1 MRFGIRK
8 RFKIL
13 APGNSLQKR
22 VGYSLA
28 FARLILVPVI
38 FLAVYYLFEMGWII
52 DRIVNT
58 DAPAA
63 AGAQQAS
70 IEMLEAR
77 RAERNYLLLHDPAY
91 TEANRQSIR
100 QIKEMLGEIKILE
113 PQDSDAIGKAM
124 DSLELYEKGLGS
136 AVAATEQPGSESGDP
151 VRVAVKAYEKDL
163 DDLLRTA
170 KYKRRSQLVDELR
183 KRVGSFD
190 VQVSETAQERN
201 PALQQVSGDLQSS
214 SQQVLTTL
222 SELEAQ
228 NWKRVE
234 WDHRHARTLLSH
246 AEWALSI
253 VSALTLLFSVWVS
266 FVLPRQV
273 VKPLVSLR
281 EAVDH
286 AAHGENA
293 TDLDVEGKGEVAELA
308 LSVRNLI
315 ARLQQAGEVKMG

>member
-1 MRFGIRK
+1 MRLGIRT

-91 TEANRQSIR
+91 IDANRQSVL
-100 QIKEMLGEIKILE
+100 QTKEMLGEIKTLE
-113 PQDSDAIGKAM
+113 PQDSEAVGKAM
-124 DSLELYEKGLGS
+124 DSLELYEQRVTS
-136 AVAATEQPGSESGDP
+136 AVTATGQPGNENGDP

-183 KRVGSFD
+183 RRVGSFD
-190 VQVSETAQERN
+190 AQVSETAQESN
-201 PALQQVSGDLQSS
+201 PALQHVSGDLQSS
-214 SQQVLTTL
+214 SEQVLTTL
-222 SELEAQ
+222 SELEVQ

-234 WDHRHARTLLSH
+234 WDHRHARALLNH

-273 VKPLVSLR
+273 VQPLVSLR

-286 AAHGENA
+286 AAHGESA

-315 ARLQQAGEVKMG
+315 ARLQTGEVKTG

>member
-1 MRFGIRK
+1 MRLGFRK
-8 RFKIL
+8 KFKIL

-38 FLAVYYLFEMGWII
+38 FLAVYYLFEMGWIV

-77 RAERNYLLLHDPAY
+77 RAERNYLLLHDPSY
-91 TEANRQSIR
+91 IEANRESVR
-100 QIKEMLGEIKILE
+100 QTKEMLGEIKVLE
-113 PQDSDAIGKAM
+113 PQDSEAIGKAM
-124 DSLELYEKGLGS
+124 DSLELYESRFS
-136 AVAATEQPGSESGDP
+136 AEADAMRQPGSASGDP
-151 VRVAVKAYEKDL
+151 VRVVVKAYERDL

-170 KYKRRSQLVDELR
+170 NNKRRSQLVDELR
-183 KRVGSFD
+183 KRVDSFD
-190 VQVSETAQERN
+190 AQVSETAQATN

-214 SQQVLTTL
+214 SEQVLTTL
-222 SELEAQ
+222 SNLEAQ

-234 WDHRHARTLLSH
+234 YDHKEARRLIFQ

-253 VSALTLLFSVWVS
+253 VSALTLIFSVWVS
-266 FVLPRQV
+266 LILPRQV

-286 AAHGENA
+286 AAEGESA
-293 TDLDVEGKGEVAELA
+293 IEFEIEGKGEVAQLA

-315 ARLQQAGEVKMG
+315 ARLQHGGELRAG